1 MLEESLAL
9 GRAAQHAVKARG
21 YVTLERTQ
29 SMSFSQDIALVKWKY
44 RLLSPIDY
52 KIFTNLFHDS
62 GGKLSK
68 LSFFTFDAS
77 SDSSA
82 APIWRQ

>member
-29 SMSFSQDIALVKWKY
+29 SMSFSQDIALVK
-44 RLLSPIDY
+44 
-52 KIFTNLFHDS
+52 
-62 GGKLSK
+62 
-68 LSFFTFDAS
+68 
-77 SDSSA
+77 
-82 APIWRQ
+82 